1 MTSTIA
7 NSLSPLELRA
17 MTARAGGTRILVVD
31 DDEDTLEIA
40 GAVLKH
46 AGYVVTLARTAT
58 EAMRIAALESPAV
71 AIVDLILPD
80 FHGIELIQGLR
91 GIAGLANLPVI
102 AITGRL
108 QRGVEV
114 PPNTFNAACILTKPV
129 WPKDLLD
136 AVEGCALKPSL
147 PRPNA
152 AEKMPDKQAP
162 PQP

>member
-1 MTSTIA
+1 
-7 NSLSPLELRA
+7 LQ
-17 MTARAGGTRILVVD
+17 
-31 DDEDTLEIA
+31 IA

-46 AGYVVTLARTAT
+46 AGYVATLARTAT
-58 EAMRIAALESPAV
+58 EAMRHATLEPPAV

-91 GIAGLANLPVI
+91 GLAGLANLPVI

-136 AVEGCALKPSL
+136 AVEGCALKSPP
-147 PRPNA
+147 PRPD
-152 AEKMPDKQAP
+152 AEVPMPGKEAP

>member
-1 MTSTIA
+1 
-7 NSLSPLELRA
+7 
-17 MTARAGGTRILVVD
+17 MTARGIGVRVLVVD
-31 DDEDTLEIA
+31 DDEDTLHISR
-40 GAVLKH
+40 AVLSH
-46 AGYVVTLARTAT
+46 AGYAVTIARTAT
-58 EAMRIAALESPAV
+58 EAMRFAAGEPPAV
-71 AIVDLILPD
+71 AIVDLVLPD

-91 GIAGLANLPVI
+91 GLDGLTDLPVI

-136 AVEGCALKPSL
+136 AVELCALK
-147 PRPNA
+147 NA
-152 AEKMPDKQAP
+152 GVEKASAGTSEKAAP

>member
-1 MTSTIA
+1 MNA
-7 NSLSPLELRA
+7 DPPNAVAPLELRR
-17 MTARAGGTRILVVD
+17 MTARTAGIRVLVVD
-31 DDEDTLEIA
+31 DDEDTLQIA
-40 GAVLKH
+40 GAVLNH
-46 AGYVVTLARTAT
+46 AGYAVTVARTAT
-58 EAMRIAALESPAV
+58 EAMRIATLEPPAV
-71 AIVDLILPD
+71 AIIDLILPD

-91 GIAGLANLPVI
+91 GIAGLADLPVV

-129 WPKDLLD
+129 WPKELLD

-147 PRPNA
+147 SRSDA
-152 AEKMPDKQAP
+152 AGAMPGKEAP